1 MSVRRINF
9 TLVAPLSKKN
19 YNFASNLIE
28 FPLQQVS
35 IMDKIKNLLKNCATI
50 DEMLDRGDVEDAV
63 RYSGELLAE
72 ADALWT
78 AAHND
83 KATTIDEISALAI
96 LAAYH
101 CDALAMMSNI
111 NDAYAT
117 AVTALFQMAID
128 GNESLSID
136 QSALQLYNTAIMSMM
151 QILQQQMLQP
161 DDASREH
168 INEIMRYLASML
180 YHYYNKVGKA
190 RPNFP
195 HLQVSYQILAQ
206 LQGSVDIQSPSIKV
220 LNEEIN
226 PSTPLPLFS
235 DLVGR
240 SHAMGLINHDR

>member
-1 MSVRRINF
+1 M
-9 TLVAPLSKKN
+9 
-19 YNFASNLIE
+19 E
-28 FPLQQVS
+28 Q
-35 IMDKIKNLLKNCATI
+35 IKVLLNNCHTI
-50 DEMLDRGDVEDAV
+50 DEMIDRGEVEDAV
-63 RYSGELLAE
+63 RFSGELLAQ

-78 AAHND
+78 SAHNSQQS
-83 KATTIDEISALAI
+83 TTDEIAALAI

-101 CDALAMMSNI
+101 CDALAMMSNV

-117 AVTALFQMAID
+117 AITALFQMAID

-180 YHYYNKVGKA
+180 YYYYNKVGKS

-220 LNEEIN
+220 LNEEVN
-226 PSTPLPLFS
+226 PSSPLPLFS

-240 SHAMGLINHDR
+240 SHAMGLMND

>member
-1 MSVRRINF
+1 
-9 TLVAPLSKKN
+9 
-19 YNFASNLIE
+19 
-28 FPLQQVS
+28 
-35 IMDKIKNLLKNCATI
+35 MDKIKNLLKNCATI

-72 ADALWT
+72 ADTLWT
-78 AAHND
+78 SAHND

-151 QILQQQMLQP
+151 QALQP
-161 DDASREH
+161 DDTSRQH

-226 PSTPLPLFS
+226 PSTPLPLFR